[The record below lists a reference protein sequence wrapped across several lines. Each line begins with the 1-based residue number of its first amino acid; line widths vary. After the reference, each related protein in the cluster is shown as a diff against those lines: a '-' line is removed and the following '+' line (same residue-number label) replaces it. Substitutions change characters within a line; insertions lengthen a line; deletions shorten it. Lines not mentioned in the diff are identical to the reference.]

1 MKIRRAYKYRIYPN
15 KQQQQQLA
23 VQFGHARFIFNYGL
37 DVRKKAF
44 KETGKGLSYTAT
56 ALLLPKLKQDLPW
69 LKEADSQVLQ
79 QKLKDLDTAY
89 VNFFQGHAGYPTFKN
104 KNSHQAIRYPQR
116 FKLTDS
122 QIYLPKVGWV
132 ALVLHRPTEGVPKNA
147 TVSKT
152 KSGKYFV
159 SVQCELE
166 LSEFSNNLPAVGV
179 DLGLHHFATLS
190 TGEKVAHPAHL
201 RAAEKKLRRLQ
212 KALSR
217 TKKGSANRAK
227 ARRRVAVL
235 HEKIANQR
243 SDFLHKLSNRLVRSH
258 GTVRLENLNVA
269 GMVKCHSLAKSISDS
284 GWNTFKLQCEYKA
297 CQYGSG
303 VQSVDR
309 FFPSSKTCNVCGYVN
324 NNLKLQHRFWTCPEC
339 SAEHDRDINAAI
351 NIRNFNTVG
360 VTELQACGEDVRPT
374 TFLGGRLTSVK
385 EEAQCL

>member
-15 KQQQQQLA
+15 NQQQQQQQQQQLP

-166 LSEFSNNLPAVGV
+166 LSEFSN
-179 DLGLHHFATLS
+179 
-190 TGEKVAHPAHL
+190 K
-201 RAAEKKLRRLQ
+201 
-212 KALSR
+212 
-217 TKKGSANRAK
+217 
-227 ARRRVAVL
+227 
-235 HEKIANQR
+235 
-243 SDFLHKLSNRLVRSH
+243 
-258 GTVRLENLNVA
+258 
-269 GMVKCHSLAKSISDS
+269 
-284 GWNTFKLQCEYKA
+284 
-297 CQYGSG
+297 
-303 VQSVDR
+303 
-309 FFPSSKTCNVCGYVN
+309 
-324 NNLKLQHRFWTCPEC
+324 
-339 SAEHDRDINAAI
+339 
-351 NIRNFNTVG
+351 
-360 VTELQACGEDVRPT
+360 
-374 TFLGGRLTSVK
+374 
-385 EEAQCL
+385 